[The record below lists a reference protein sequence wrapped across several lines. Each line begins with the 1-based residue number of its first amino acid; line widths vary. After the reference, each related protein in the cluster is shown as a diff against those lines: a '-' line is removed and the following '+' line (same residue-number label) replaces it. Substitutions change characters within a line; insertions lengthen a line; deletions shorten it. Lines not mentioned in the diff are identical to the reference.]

1 MRSEKNQQR
10 KHKRLII
17 WLSILAIG
25 LVITVSAVLLN
36 QHQTAEKSRNAASA
50 KRSSQRAS
58 EKQASER
65 SKAKSESIARAS
77 SKKAKQ
83 QAAASSSEQASKTS
97 ATSSTSAFDK
107 LGQRSQLAILTQ
119 WAWDGKADPAATFA
133 VAEGQSGGVIYI
145 RTTHGAGTASLGGW
159 INDTHKIT
167 DNGDGTFTI
176 YTPQYSGALDGSPIP
191 LSAVTWTAGGTI
203 SAEQLLANYQIGGA
217 QLANSMDLSQ
227 LSTTDPTLL
236 K

>member
-25 LVITVSAVLLN
+25 LVIIVSAVLLN
-36 QHQTAEKSRNAASA
+36 QHQTAEKSREAASA

-58 EKQASER
+58 EKQVSER
-65 SKAKSESIARAS
+65 SKAKSESSARAS
-77 SKKAKQ
+77 SKKAEQ
-83 QAAASSSEQASKTS
+83 QVKASSSKSS
-97 ATSSTSAFDK
+97 ATSNNSAFEK

-119 WAWDGKADPAATFA
+119 WAWGGNADPAATFA

-159 INDTHKIT
+159 INDTRKII
-167 DNGDGTFTI
+167 DNGDETFTI
-176 YTPQYSGALDGSPIP
+176 YTPQYNGTLDGSPIP
-191 LSAVTWTAGGTI
+191 LSAVTWVMGGTI
-203 SAEQLLANYQIGGA
+203 SAEQLLANYQTSGA
-217 QLANSMDLSQ
+217 QLTNSMDLSQ
-227 LSTTDPTLL
+227 LSTADPTLL